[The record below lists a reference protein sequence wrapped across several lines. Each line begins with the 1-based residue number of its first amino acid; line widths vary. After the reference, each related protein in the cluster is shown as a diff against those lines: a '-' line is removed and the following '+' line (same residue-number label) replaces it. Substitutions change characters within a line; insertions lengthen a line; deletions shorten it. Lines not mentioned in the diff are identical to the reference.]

1 MYYDEHPP
9 PHFHAMYE
17 GMSGVFLLNGDLAKG
32 SLPPRAVKLVKE
44 WVLLHQDEISENW
57 ELACNDMPLNWIKP
71 LR

>member
-1 MYYDEHPP
+1 
-9 PHFHAMYE
+9 
-17 GMSGVFLLNGDLAKG
+17 LAKG